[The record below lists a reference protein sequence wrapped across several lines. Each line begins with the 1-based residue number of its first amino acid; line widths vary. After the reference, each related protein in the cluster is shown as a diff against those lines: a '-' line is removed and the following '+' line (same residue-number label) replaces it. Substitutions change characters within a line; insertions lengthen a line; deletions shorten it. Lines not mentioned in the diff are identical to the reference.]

1 MSPANFPPFEFPAKS
16 GVGHPEADV
25 RPLPQECDRNPEAP
39 ELYQV
44 WPLTQFFM
52 FPFFYKIID
61 LPGWPINDPLSG
73 KLFSLQFLP
82 ATPSSPSLT
91 REGLFI
97 ADTAP

>member
-16 GVGHPEADV
+16 GVGHPEANV

-44 WPLTQFFM
+44 WPLTQFFL

-61 LPGWPINDPLSG
+61 SPGKPINDPSLREII
-73 KLFSLQFLP
+73 FSSVP
-82 ATPSSPSLT
+82 PSNSLVSVSDPQ
-91 REGLFI
+91 RAF
-97 ADTAP
+97 